1 MFNLISLSLSNTII
15 STDAGS
21 PVAANAPAL
30 VDHSERVI
38 HTANGL
44 WSTASGYGVIDIA
57 KSLGV
62 MDTGDLPVNGQNNN
76 LALNAVNAP
85 SAWAAGFTGKGV
97 TVAVID
103 SGIAHHAEIADRIVG
118 GYDFYDKDE
127 TPLPDSGV
135 TLDHGLSVGAIIAAS
150 HSVHA
155 GPDTMGV
162 APDASLLNVRVAGD
176 TGGNTVNVAAGI
188 RWAVDHGAKVICIP
202 LQNKLTTVDQFVFDA
217 VHYAFQNN
225 VVTVVIGGNF
235 SNYGPTGLAAVVKQ
249 LNGEALAVGN
259 YDLSTTTA
267 FASSNMPGSDPFPWV
282 MASSTG
288 VLPKASGA
296 YASFVDGGTSYAG
309 PYVAGLAALLWQQDP
324 AASASSIMAK
334 IVSGATLAQTV
345 AVTLALPPPVI
356 GSAGA
361 DLLTL
366 VHGAT
371 IDGGGGIDTLRF
383 PGARADYTI
392 IGSAAGFIVTTTAS
406 NSDNVLFGVE
416 RLAFS
421 DQSIALDVVG
431 NGGAAYRLYQAAFDR
446 VPDKAGLGFWMSAMD
461 RGQLLAD
468 VADGFV
474 RSAEFQQLYGASPD
488 NAQLV
493 TAMYRNVLHR
503 APDAGGMDFWLGA
516 MDGGR
521 TAVDLLT
528 SFSESAE
535 NQAAAIKL
543 IGLGFEFTS
552 AMG

>member
-1 MFNLISLSLSNTII
+1 M
-15 STDAGS
+15 STVVS
-21 PVAANAPAL
+21 FPVGAKALAN
-30 VDHSERVI
+30 VDSSERVS
-38 HTANGL
+38 HTPNGL
-44 WSTASGYGVIDIA
+44 WSTALGYGVIDIA

-62 MDTGDLPVNGQNNN
+62 VDVGDLPINGQNNN
-76 LALNAVNAP
+76 LALNAINAP
-85 SAWAAGFTGKGV
+85 SAWAAGITGQGV
-97 TVAVID
+97 TVAIID
-103 SGIAHHAEIADRIVG
+103 AGIAYHSELADRIMG
-118 GYDFYDKDE
+118 GYDFHEKDE
-127 TPLPDSGV
+127 TPLPDGGV

-150 HSVHA
+150 HSVHD

-162 APDASLLNVRVAGD
+162 APDATLLNIRVVGD

-202 LQNKLTTVDQFVFDA
+202 LQSKLTTVDQFVVDA

-235 SNYGPTGLAAVVKQ
+235 SNYGPTGPAAAVKQ

-259 YDLSTTTA
+259 YNLSTYA
-267 FASSNMPGSDPFPWV
+267 PFATSNMPGSEPFPWV
-282 MASSTG
+282 MASSSG
-288 VLPKASGA
+288 VLPKASGG
-296 YASFVDGGTSYAG
+296 YANFVDGGTSYAG

-324 AASASSIMAK
+324 TASASTIMAK
-334 IVSGATLAQTV
+334 IVTGATLAQSV

-356 GSAGA
+356 GGAGA

-366 VHGAT
+366 VSGAT

-392 IGSAAGFIVTTTAS
+392 SGSAAGFIVTTTAN
-406 NSDNVLFGVE
+406 NSDNVLFNVE

-421 DQSIALDVVG
+421 DQSVALDVGG

-446 VPDKAGLGFWMSAMD
+446 APDKAGLGFWMGAMD
-461 RGQLLAD
+461 SGQSLVE
-468 VADGFV
+468 VAGGFV
-474 RSAEFQQLYGASPD
+474 RSVEFQQLYGAGPSHE
-488 NAQLV
+488 QLV

-535 NQAAAIKL
+535 NQAAAIKV
-543 IGLGFEFTS
+543 IGLGFEYGD
-552 AMG
+552 ALG